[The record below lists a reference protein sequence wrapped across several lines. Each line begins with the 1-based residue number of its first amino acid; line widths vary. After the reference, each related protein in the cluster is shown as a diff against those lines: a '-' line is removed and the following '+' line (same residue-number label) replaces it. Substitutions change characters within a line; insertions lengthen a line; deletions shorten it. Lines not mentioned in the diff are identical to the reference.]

1 MLSVTPKS
9 ILMIRL
15 GALGDVI
22 QTLPVAT
29 QLRLRF
35 PEARIVW
42 AIEDKAL
49 PLIQNQPGITPI
61 LFPKRKVFSKN
72 PLTALYY
79 QWKFSQ
85 ELQTHHFDLALD
97 LQGLFKSGWIAWA
110 SKAKIRAGFHK
121 NNTREGNHLFL
132 SHTMPWQDIKGLHKI
147 DYYQSILPWLGI
159 PLQSVDDPFGFTF
172 TEQEIKNIR
181 ILMHRLRIRANSYI
195 VLNIGTSRVTKR
207 WRTEYYVELIRLL
220 RIRYPKQQ
228 LLLCGGGAE
237 DASIEMEILKQVQ
250 PGEVL
255 SSVNKINLRE
265 FAQVVAHCSALIS
278 PDSLGLHLASALN
291 KPAVGLIGGFSSTPQ
306 QIGNWK
312 NPGKSLASDINCFPC
327 RRRTCSHHSCMKDLT
342 ASLIFQEIEKIL
354 PDRN

>member
-1 MLSVTPKS
+1 MLSFRPSS
-9 ILMIRL
+9 ILLIRL

-29 QLRLRF
+29 QLRLAF

-49 PLIQNQPGITPI
+49 PLIEAQPGITPL

-72 PLTALYY
+72 PLTAIYN

-85 ELQTHHFDLALD
+85 TLKSFNFDLALD
-97 LQGLFKSGWIAWA
+97 LQGLFKSGWITWA
-110 SKAKIRAGFHK
+110 SNAKVRAGFHK

-132 SHTMPWQDIKGLHKI
+132 SHQMPWQDIKTLHKI

-159 PLQSVDDPFGFTF
+159 PTQPVSDPFGFTF
-172 TEQEIKNIR
+172 TEQEIKNTR
-181 ILMHRLRIRANSYI
+181 ILMHRLRIRANCYI

-207 WRTEYYVELIRLL
+207 WRNEYFVELIRLL
-220 RIRYPKQQ
+220 RLRYPKLQ

-237 DASIEMEILKQVQ
+237 DALIELEILKQIE

-255 SSVNKINLRE
+255 SCVNKVNLRE
-265 FAQVVAHCSALIS
+265 FAQIVAHCCAIVS

-291 KPAVGLIGGFSSTPQ
+291 KPAIGLIGGFSSTPL

-312 NPGKSLASDINCFPC
+312 NPGKSLASDIDCFPC

-342 ASLIFQEIEKIL
+342 ASLIFQEIEKVL
-354 PDRN
+354 SDKH